1 MVVSHA
7 AASPG
12 AHPRAASALDVRE
25 EPRRAG
31 DPPSLIARADRVRSV
46 LGWKP
51 RYDDLDT
58 IVRTSL
64 EWERRQQREPW

>member
-1 MVVSHA
+1 MRELL
-7 AASPG
+7 
-12 AHPRAASALDVRE
+12 RAVERVGQVRLDVRE